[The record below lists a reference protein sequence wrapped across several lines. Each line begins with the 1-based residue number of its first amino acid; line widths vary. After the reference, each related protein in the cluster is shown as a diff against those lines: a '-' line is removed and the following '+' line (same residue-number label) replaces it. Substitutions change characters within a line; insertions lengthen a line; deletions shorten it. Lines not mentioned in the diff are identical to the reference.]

1 MLLSTVWISCDG
13 ENVADI
19 ENVGG
24 IYYYPIR
31 GIGGY
36 YFPFLKQQG
45 YQSPFIFVQLKNPAP
60 GVVIN
65 VECKA
70 FAKNVKPDRLNR
82 LATTHFEILID

>member
-1 MLLSTVWISCDG
+1 MKVWINCDG
-13 ENVADI
+13 ENVADT
-19 ENVGG
+19 ENIGQ
-24 IYYYPIR
+24 INYYPFR
-31 GIGGY
+31 GIAGY

-45 YQSPFIFVQLKNPAP
+45 YQSPFILVELKNPMP

-70 FAKNVKPDRLNR
+70 FARNVKPDRLAR